1 MRPHLILAL
10 GLGAASVASAQATQT
25 KPDSARSL
33 PGVTVTATREPAP
46 ILRTPLAIT
55 KIDAPE
61 LRATNG
67 YGLEDALTLVPGVV
81 AQSRYGTSDIRLMI
95 RGFGARGAGDRSNS
109 GTTRGV
115 RILLDGFPET
125 EPDGRTAFDHID
137 LAAAEAVEV
146 VRSNASSIYGNAA
159 GGVVNVLTAPATN
172 ERSFELQPI
181 FGGFG
186 LKRYA
191 TRMSAPV
198 GAGVG
203 YATFTNTTFDG
214 WRQHSDARRFM
225 LNAGVVAPVGDK
237 TKLGVYLA
245 AANNLMH
252 VPGPLT
258 QAQVDADP
266 TQAHASYLAQDERR
280 YNRLG
285 RLGFTLDQEI
295 DPTTSWSTMFYVNP
309 KYLQRSERNT
319 FRDFTRIHF
328 GGNVIGRKN
337 LVLGDLLNKL
347 SVGLDEAYQDGAI
360 QFYNLAADSTGTC
373 PGAGCTV
380 TTLGTRGPTLTDNK
394 GEGANNFGVFV
405 QDDIRVSDKLS
416 LLVGA
421 RYDNI
426 AYHNRSFV
434 TSAATNFRGRNE
446 TKHFDRVSPKLGFA
460 WALDAAHSFY
470 GNIGGGVEVPAG
482 NETDAVA
489 PTGTTA
495 PTALTN
501 PLLDAINSTTYE
513 LGFKSLATSLGPI
526 KLGYDVAV
534 YDAEVQNEI
543 IPYRGGRYY
552 ASVARARR
560 MGVELGANAMT
571 TAGIFGGGALTLSR
585 NKYLDYVVDSALIAN
600 GATGKVDRSD
610 NDQVG
615 IPSVIAN
622 AEVGMEVPR
631 YRALRVKLGVE
642 HSGEYFADDANTVTV
657 PAFTILNA
665 TLELRKPIAAA
676 NNWGLR
682 GFVTVHN
689 IADTKYIGSAFLNP
703 APAPGAG
710 AQPPAAFEPG
720 MPRSVILSFSVGKL
734 R

>member
-1 MRPHLILAL
+1 MRTHLFLAL
-10 GLGAASVASAQATQT
+10 LASAASVASAQTT
-25 KPDSARSL
+25 SDSMRTL
-33 PGVTVTATREPAP
+33 PGVTVTATREPAA

-55 KIDAPE
+55 KITTPE

-159 GGVVNVLTAPATN
+159 GGVVNILTAPAPGT
-172 ERSFELQPI
+172 RSLELQPI
-181 FGGFG
+181 YGGFG

-191 TRMSAPV
+191 TRMAAPV

-203 YATFTNTTFDG
+203 YVTFTNTTFDG

-225 LNAGVVAPVGDK
+225 FNAGVVAPVGEK
-237 TKLGVYLA
+237 TKLGVHLA

-266 TQAHASYLAQDERR
+266 TQAHAAYLAQDERR

-285 RLGFTLDQEI
+285 RLGFTLDHSI
-295 DPTTSWSTMFYVNP
+295 DATTSWSTMFYVNP

-319 FRDFTRIHF
+319 FRDFTRFHF
-328 GGNVIGRKN
+328 GGNLVGRKDIVIGDK
-337 LVLGDLLNKL
+337 LNKL
-347 SVGLDEAYQDGAI
+347 SVGFDEAYQDGSI

-380 TTLGTRGPTLTDNK
+380 TINGGRGPTLVDNK
-394 GEGANNFGVFV
+394 GEGANNLGLFL
-405 QDDIRVSDKLS
+405 QNDIRVSDQLS
-416 LLVGA
+416 VLVGA

-426 AYHNRSFV
+426 AYHTRSFV
-434 TSAATNFRGRNE
+434 TSAATNFRGRSE
-446 TKHFDRVSPKLGFA
+446 TKHFDRVSPKIGFA
-460 WALDAAHSFY
+460 WAFDASHSLY

-482 NETDAVA
+482 NETDPVA
-489 PTGTTA
+489 PTGTTSPSA
-495 PTALTN
+495 MVN

-513 LGFKSLATSLGPI
+513 LGFKSIGTVVGPLKLA
-526 KLGYDVAV
+526 YDIAA

-560 MGVELGANAMT
+560 MGVEVGANAAT
-571 TAGIFGGGALTLSR
+571 AAGIFGGAAITLSR

-600 GATGKVDRSD
+600 GNTGTADRSG
-610 NDQVG
+610 NEQVG
-615 IPSVIAN
+615 IPAIIAN
-622 AEVGMEVPR
+622 AELGTEIPG
-631 YRALRVKLGVE
+631 YRALRLKLAVE
-642 HSGEYFADDANTVTV
+642 HSGEYFADDANSVSV

-665 TLELRKPIAAA
+665 TLELRKPIASAR
-676 NNWGLR
+676 NWGLR

-689 IADTKYIGSAFLNP
+689 LTDKKYIGSAFLNP
-703 APAPGAG
+703 DPAPGPG
-710 AQPPAAFEPG
+710 TQPPAAFEPG
-720 MPRSVILSFSVGKL
+720 MPRSVIVSFSIGK
-734 R
+734 

>member
-1 MRPHLILAL
+1 
-10 GLGAASVASAQATQT
+10 
-25 KPDSARSL
+25 
-33 PGVTVTATREPAP
+33 
-46 ILRTPLAIT
+46 
-55 KIDAPE
+55 
-61 LRATNG
+61 
-67 YGLEDALTLVPGVV
+67 
-81 AQSRYGTSDIRLMI
+81 
-95 RGFGARGAGDRSNS
+95 
-109 GTTRGV
+109 
-115 RILLDGFPET
+115 
-125 EPDGRTAFDHID
+125 
-137 LAAAEAVEV
+137 
-146 VRSNASSIYGNAA
+146 
-159 GGVVNVLTAPATN
+159 VNVITAPPGGT
-172 ERSFELQPI
+172 RSFELQPI
-181 FGGFG
+181 YGGFG
-186 LKRYA
+186 LRRYA
-191 TRMSAPV
+191 TRMAAPV

-237 TKLGVYLA
+237 TRLGVHLA

-252 VPGPLT
+252 IPGPLT

-266 TQAHASYLAQDERR
+266 TQAHAAYAAQDERR

-285 RLGFTLDQEI
+285 RLGFTLDHDI
-295 DPTTSWSTMFYVNP
+295 DAQTSWSTMFYVNP

-319 FRDFTRIHF
+319 FRDFTRFHF
-328 GGNVIGRKN
+328 GGNLVGRRD
-337 LVLGDLLNKL
+337 LTLGDMLNKVSL
-347 SVGLDEAYQDGAI
+347 GLDEAYQDGSI

-373 PGAGCTV
+373 PGAGCVV
-380 TTLGTRGPTLTDNK
+380 TLNGRRGPTLTDNK
-394 GEGANNFGVFV
+394 GEGANNFGLFL
-405 QDDIRVSDKLS
+405 QDDIRVNDQLS

-460 WALDAAHSFY
+460 WAFDASHSLY
-470 GNIGGGVEVPAG
+470 GNMGGGVEVPAG
-482 NETDAVA
+482 NETDPIA
-489 PTGTTA
+489 PTGATA
-495 PTALTN
+495 PTSLVN

-513 LGFKSLATSLGPI
+513 LGFKSIGTTFGAA
-526 KLGYDVAV
+526 KVGYDIAA

-560 MGVELGANAMT
+560 MGVELGANAAT
-571 TAGIFGGGALTLSR
+571 TAGIFGGAAVTLSR
-585 NKYLDYVVDSALIAN
+585 NKYLEYVVDSALIAN
-600 GATGKVDRSD
+600 GNTGSADRSN

-615 IPSVIAN
+615 IPSIIAN
-622 AEVGMEVPR
+622 AELGTEIPG
-631 YRALRVKLGVE
+631 YRALRVKMGVE
-642 HSGEYFADDANTVTV
+642 HSGEYFADDANSITV
-657 PAFTILNA
+657 PGFTILNA

-689 IADTKYIGSAFLNP
+689 ITDKKYIGSAFLNP
-703 APAPGAG
+703 DPAPGAG
-710 AQPPAAFEPG
+710 TQPPAVFEPG
-720 MPRSVILSFSVGKL
+720 MPRSMIVSFSVGKL

>member
-1 MRPHLILAL
+1 MRLTPGLA
-10 GLGAASVASAQATQT
+10 GVAIAASVASAQSGRT
-25 KPDSARSL
+25 PDSVRTL
-33 PGVTVTATREPAP
+33 PGVAVTATREPAP

-55 KIDAPE
+55 KITTPE

-159 GGVVNVLTAPATN
+159 GGVVNVLTTPSSN

-181 FGGFG
+181 YGGFG

-198 GAGVG
+198 GDGVG

-214 WRQHSDARRFM
+214 WRSHSDARRFM
-225 LNAGVVAPVGDK
+225 FNAGVVAPVGAM
-237 TKLGVYLA
+237 TKLGVHLA

-252 VPGPLT
+252 IPGPLT
-258 QAQVDADP
+258 QAQVEADP
-266 TQAHASYLAQDERR
+266 TQAHASYAAQDERR

-285 RLGFTLDQEI
+285 RLGFTLDHSI
-295 DPTTSWSTMFYVNP
+295 DETTAWSTMFYVNP

-319 FRDFTRIHF
+319 FRDFTRFHF
-328 GGNVIGRKN
+328 GGNVVGRKE
-337 LVLGDLLNKL
+337 LQVGDFTNKL
-347 SVGLDEAYQDGAI
+347 SLGLDEAYQDGSI
-360 QFYNLAADSTGTC
+360 QFYNLAADTAGTV
-373 PGAGCTV
+373 V
-380 TTLGTRGPTLTDNK
+380 TINGRRGPTLVDNK
-394 GEGANNFGVFV
+394 GEGANNLGMFL
-405 QDDIRVSDKLS
+405 QDDIRVNARLS
-416 LLVGA
+416 VLVGA

-434 TSAATNFRGRNE
+434 TSAATNFRGRYE

-460 WALDAAHSFY
+460 WAFGATHSLY
-470 GNIGGGVEVPAG
+470 GNVGGGVEVPAG
-482 NETDAVA
+482 NETDPVA

-495 PTALTN
+495 PAGLVN

-513 LGFKSLATSLGPI
+513 LGFKSLNTALGPVRV
-526 KLGYDVAV
+526 GYDIAA

-552 ASVARARR
+552 ASAARARR
-560 MGVELGANAMT
+560 MGLEIGAKAT
-571 TAGIFGGGALTLSR
+571 TSAGVFGGAAVTLSR
-585 NKYLDYVVDSALIAN
+585 NKYLEYVVDSALIAD
-600 GATGKVDRSD
+600 GATGKADRSD

-615 IPSVIAN
+615 IPSLIAN
-622 AEVGMEVPR
+622 AELGAEIPG
-631 YRALRVKLGVE
+631 YRALRAKLGVE
-642 HSGEYFADDANTVTV
+642 HSGEYFADDANTITA

-665 TLELRKPIAAA
+665 TLELRKPIATTGD
-676 NNWGLR
+676 WGLR

-689 IADTKYIGSAFLNP
+689 ITDRKYIGSAFLNP
-703 APAPGAG
+703 DPAPGAG
-710 AQPPAAFEPG
+710 SQPPAAFEPG
-720 MPRSVILSFSVGKL
+720 MPRSVILSLSVGKL